1 VTTPDTGAPSPRGLT
16 RLSLLGAAAAALA
29 AAGGAR
35 LLPGRADGAGTGTGP
50 APATA
55 AGGAGGGEGHHAA
68 GAVTHADT
76 VGDVDHAANG
86 FDPHDILTDF
96 DGGTVRRLPGGRTL
110 REWTVLAQDR
120 EIEVA
125 PGVRYAAWTYNGR
138 VPGPTF
144 RAREGDLMRVRFV
157 NGGTHPHTMHFHG
170 IHPSSQDG
178 VPGTGPGGLVR
189 PGEEFTYEFEAGP
202 FGLHLYHCHSFPL
215 AQHIAKGL
223 YGAFIVD
230 PPRDRPPA
238 RELVMVQNAFDT
250 NFDAANEVYA
260 VNTVA
265 FAYYRRPI
273 VVRRGELVRIYLVNI
288 LEYDPVNSFHL
299 HGNFF
304 HHYPT
309 GTSLEPSEYTDTI
322 SQVQGQRGIL
332 EVRFPHTGTYMFHAH
347 KSEFAE
353 LGWVGL
359 FEVR

>member
-1 VTTPDTGAPSPRGLT
+1 
-16 RLSLLGAAAAALA
+16 
-29 AAGGAR
+29 
-35 LLPGRADGAGTGTGP
+35 
-50 APATA
+50 
-55 AGGAGGGEGHHAA
+55 
-68 GAVTHADT
+68 VTHADA
-76 VGDVDHAANG
+76 VGEVDPRFNG

-96 DGGTVRRLPGGRTL
+96 DGGRVTRLPGGRVL
-110 REWTVLAQDR
+110 REWTVVAQDR

-125 PGVRYAAWTYNGR
+125 PGVRYAAWAYNGR

-157 NGGTHPHTMHFHG
+157 NSGSHPHTMHFHG

-178 VPGTGPGGLVR
+178 VPGTGPGGLVA
-189 PGEEFTYEFEAGP
+189 PGDEFTYEFEAGP

-230 PPRDRPPA
+230 PPGDRPAA
-238 RELVMVQNAFDT
+238 REMVMVQNAFDT

-273 VVRRGELVRIYLVNI
+273 VVERGELVRIYLVNI

-304 HHYPT
+304 HYYPT
-309 GTSLEPSEYTDTI
+309 GTSLQPAEYTDTI

-332 EVRFPHTGTYMFHAH
+332 EVRFPHRGVYMFHAH